1 MHEITL
7 VDESFDLKYASEY
20 HLSIQV
26 GLDGF
31 SFCILD
37 VLRKKYLVLQHIPM
51 VVGKTQFLASKMEA
65 IFDAEKKLNASF
77 QSVAVTYATNKATL
91 LPKSFPESDLFVKI
105 ASLTNDISKSEDIGV
120 SGLAGF
126 NQQIIF
132 SYPKE
137 LLALLN
143 RKYTGFSFKHKSVPL
158 LAAVV
163 DQQNEK
169 NNTLLINFEKQ
180 YIRMIVLKNNQLELY
195 NSFYFKNEA
204 DFLYYTLNIC
214 HTLHLDPEKDDILIG
229 GYVADDSNYVRQ
241 LKKYVSNV
249 YFLKP
254 PSGYYYSNTFDK
266 VQKHQFVS
274 LLNSYQCG

>member
-7 VDESFDLKYASEY
+7 IDEAFDLKNASEY
-20 HLSIQV
+20 HLSIQL

-37 VLRKKYLVLQHIPM
+37 ILRKKYIVLQHIPLI
-51 VVGKTQFLASKMEA
+51 VGKSQFLPKKMEA
-65 IFDAEKKLNASF
+65 IFSSEDKLNATY
-77 QSVAVTYATNKATL
+77 QSVSVTYATNKATL

-105 ASLTNDISKSEDIGV
+105 ASLTNDISKSEDIAV
-120 SGLAGF
+120 SGLPGF
-126 NQQIIF
+126 NQQLIF

-137 LLALLN
+137 LLSLLN
-143 RKYTGFSFKHKSVPL
+143 SKFTGFSFKHKSVPL

-163 DQQNEK
+163 DQQNDK
-169 NNTLLINFEKQ
+169 KNTLLINFEKQ
-180 YIRMIVLKNNQLELY
+180 YIRMIVLKDNQLELY
-195 NSFYFKNEA
+195 NSFYFKNES

-214 HTLHLDPEKDDILIG
+214 HTLHIDPESDEILIG
-229 GYVADDSNYVRQ
+229 GYVADDSTYIRQ
-241 LKKYVSNV
+241 LRKYLSNV

-254 PSGYYYSNTFDK
+254 PAGFYYSNTFDK
-266 VQKHQFVS
+266 IQKHQFVS